1 MTRRV
6 LSLLAVVAAIGTAA
20 CGVHQAAEPSLTG
33 PSGLATALTVT
44 ATPDSISQDGAAR
57 ATVTVLANDA
67 AGRPLSGLSVR
78 VDMAVGGV
86 LKDYGT
92 LSARNLVTGS
102 GGQATAIYT
111 SPAAPP
117 PSAAGQVS
125 TVTIVA
131 TPVGTDAQSK
141 QSFTAD
147 IRLVPVGVILP
158 PAGTPTASFVVSPT
172 PVNQNVAVTFDG
184 SASGAGTNATQI
196 TSYSWSFGDGATA
209 QGATV
214 THAYTQ
220 TGSFTATLTVT
231 NDRTI
236 QASTSQTVAVSA
248 SVAPVASFVFS
259 PAAPLVNQNVVF
271 NGDTSKASAGHTIT
285 QFSWNFGDGA
295 TASGFTANHTYSQ
308 LGTFNVTLSVVDE
321 AGQKGSVSQAVT
333 VTLGGVA
340 NGPTAVFVT
349 SIGSPVVGDT
359 IVFNAT
365 QSQAAPGHTIRRY
378 DWNFGDGSAVVE
390 VSDQSVSHKYLK
402 DGTYTVTLLVTDDLT
417 QQASTS
423 KGITVGTGN
432 PVPVITSSTTTPV
445 SNVTLVSFDTN
456 SSTTSSGAHVV
467 SWSWDFGDPTSGA
480 SNTSTAASPTHT
492 FLTTGPHTVRVTIT
506 DDASPSRSGTTTIT
520 ITAS

>member
-1 MTRRV
+1 
-6 LSLLAVVAAIGTAA
+6 
-20 CGVHQAAEPSLTG
+20 VHQAAEPSLTG
-33 PSGLATALTVT
+33 PSGLATSLTVT
-44 ATPDSISQDGAAR
+44 ATPDSISQDGASR
-57 ATVTVLANDA
+57 ATVTITAHDA
-67 AGRPLSGLSVR
+67 TGRTLSGLSVR
-78 VDMAVGGV
+78 VDMAVAGV

-102 GGQATAIYT
+102 NGQATVVYT
-111 SPAAPP
+111 APAAPP
-117 PSAAGQVS
+117 QSSAGQMGLVS
-125 TVTIVA
+125 IVA
-131 TPVGTDAQSK
+131 TPVGTDAQASAGAT
-141 QSFTAD
+141 FTAD

-158 PAGTPTASFVVSPT
+158 PGGAPTASFVVSPT
-172 PVNQNVAVTFDG
+172 PVTQNVATTFDG
-184 SASGAGTNATQI
+184 SASTPGTNATQI
-196 TSYSWSFGDGATA
+196 STYAWTFGDGASA
-209 QGATV
+209 SGATV
-214 THAYTQ
+214 THTYGA
-220 TGSFTATLTVT
+220 TGTFSATLTVT
-231 NDRTI
+231 NDRGFA
-236 QASTSQTVAVSA
+236 QSSTQSVLVSA
-248 SVAPVASFVFS
+248 SVAPVAAFVFS

-271 NGDTSKASAGHTIT
+271 NGDTSKASSGHTIT

-295 TASGFTANHTYSQ
+295 TASGFTANHTYTQ

-378 DWNFGDGSAVVE
+378 DWNFGDGSAVLE

-402 DGTYTVTLLVTDDLT
+402 DGIYTVTLLVTDDLT

-423 KGITVGTGN
+423 KSITVGTGN

-492 FLTTGPHTVRVTIT
+492 FLTAGPHTVRVTIT